1 MKKYRLIL
9 LLLMLFAAGA
19 SSFAHNI
26 LVVAMRDGSSA
37 KFMLESKPKITFVG
51 DVMKIVSSGSSMEF
65 IRSDVKNY
73 HFDSE
78 GTAVNETVAES
89 NVSFEGNV
97 LVVSGVAENMP
108 VTVYSSAGV
117 VVKQTVV
124 IDGSCSISL
133 DDLATGLYI
142 VTFNNMTFKFLKR

>member
-1 MKKYRLIL
+1 MKKQKFIL

-19 SSFAHNI
+19 SSFAHNV

-37 KFMLESKPKITFVG
+37 KFMLESKPKITFTG
-51 DVMKIVSSGSSMEF
+51 DVMKIVSSASSMEF
-65 IRSDVKNY
+65 VRSDVRNY

-78 GTAVNETVAES
+78 ATAVNEAVADS
-89 NVSFEGNV
+89 NVAIEGNV

-117 VVKQTVV
+117 VVKQTVA

-133 DDLATGLYI
+133 DDLAAGLYI
-142 VTFNNMTFKFLKR
+142 VTFNNLTFKFLKR

>member
-1 MKKYRLIL
+1 MIKHKFIL

-19 SSFAHNI
+19 SAFAHNV

-51 DVMKIVSSGSSMEF
+51 AVMKIVASGSSMEF
-65 IRSDVKNY
+65 VRSDVRNY

-78 GTAVNETVAES
+78 TTAVTETVADS
-89 NVSFEGNV
+89 NVAIEGNV
-97 LVVSGVAENMP
+97 LVVSGVADDMA
-108 VTVYSSAGV
+108 VTVYSSGGV
-117 VVKQTVV
+117 VVKQSTA